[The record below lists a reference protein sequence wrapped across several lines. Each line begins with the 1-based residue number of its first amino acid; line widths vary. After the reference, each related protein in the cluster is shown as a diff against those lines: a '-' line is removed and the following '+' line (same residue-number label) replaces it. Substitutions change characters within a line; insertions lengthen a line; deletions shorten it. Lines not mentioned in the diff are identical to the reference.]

1 MGLGGRINLVR
12 QEMKGDNSDAGFFEF
27 EQVKPANLGIDNFR
41 VTTQDLSLLNENSIA
56 RLNLD
61 LQRDYNL
68 QMGYVDDE

>member
-41 VTTQDLSLLNENSIA
+41 VTTQDLSLLN
-56 RLNLD
+56 
-61 LQRDYNL
+61 
-68 QMGYVDDE
+68 